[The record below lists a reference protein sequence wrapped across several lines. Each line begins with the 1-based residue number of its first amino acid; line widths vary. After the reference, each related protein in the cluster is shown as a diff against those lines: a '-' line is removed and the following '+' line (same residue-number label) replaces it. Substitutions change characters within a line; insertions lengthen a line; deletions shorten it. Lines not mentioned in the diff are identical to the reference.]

1 MFGQGM
7 VEFLCP
13 LVICVYEFL
22 FSIHRL
28 YNLSWGSC
36 PRVRIAI
43 QIGRFFREVFLS
55 RAENSMRVNRL
66 YWDRQEQMAD
76 TSFAD
81 VDLEVV
87 LLRLTRHA
95 QALFGASRVLGFD
108 PADVS
113 YPGGEGPEDLAMNL
127 VVRLLDPADH
137 TVEWKDGQ
145 SRPNTERVYV
155 LLRKALDR
163 DFLDLKKSKR
173 YKTTIQVE
181 DHSADD
187 SAGLSLDQF
196 AVYLETPEGKLLKN
210 ERVRVIIE
218 AFSDDPKAGEIVR
231 LQLDPE
237 GYNAF
242 TNQELATLLE
252 TSVDDIENR
261 KKRVRNRL
269 LRILRRQEKGTGTY
283 V

>member
-1 MFGQGM
+1 
-7 VEFLCP
+7 
-13 LVICVYEFL
+13 
-22 FSIHRL
+22 
-28 YNLSWGSC
+28 
-36 PRVRIAI
+36 
-43 QIGRFFREVFLS
+43 
-55 RAENSMRVNRL
+55 
-66 YWDRQEQMAD
+66 
-76 TSFAD
+76 
-81 VDLEVV
+81 
-87 LLRLTRHA
+87 
-95 QALFGASRVLGFD
+95 
-108 PADVS
+108 
-113 YPGGEGPEDLAMNL
+113 MNL